1 MDETKP
7 TCFCLKEIA
16 NSKKTI
22 GQLREQLPK
31 IRAQYDKYKGTGLKR
46 EFDALSDMQRLV
58 KRLWEEFPALIQ
70 QLSEYGDPALAGTT
84 QNLYGVLKKYDYL
97 GTADYTPLCRALEAY
112 ENSLPIRE
120 DNINTAALGHLMNRV
135 RMGYFP
141 TDADHVKLL
150 KKAVAFPEQPVNV
163 IDPCCGEGMAL
174 AGLTA
179 GENAVTYGIEIDEV
193 RGEEAQQRLKRVG
206 FGSFFHSRISLGA
219 FQCLFLNPPYLS
231 VPSEHGS
238 RRLEKSFL
246 ADSMRLLTDG
256 GLLIYII
263 PYYRA
268 TLDVCRVLCEHFEN
282 LRVYRFIGKEFDRFK
297 QVVFLGTKR
306 PWQEEAQKA
315 ERLSE
320 YMLSPDNLQPLSEIP
335 EQIYSLPAAAKPV
348 ELFKGAV
355 FNVAELAVQLKN
367 SKSINRLFEDKT
379 LDNRERRPLLPLNL
393 SQIGLVGASGLMNGL
408 VECDTPHVIKGRIVK
423 EKKTKIGTENEQG
436 VTEIREI
443 TSNKLIFNIL
453 TPSGFQSIG

>member
-1 MDETKP
+1 MDETKS

-16 NSKKTI
+16 DSKKTI
-22 GQLREQLPK
+22 AYLREQLPK
-31 IRAQYDKYKGTGLKR
+31 VRALYDKYKGTGLKR
-46 EFDALSDMQRLV
+46 ELDALADMQRLV
-58 KRLWEEFPALIQ
+58 KQLWEEFPALIQ
-70 QLSEYGDPALAGTT
+70 QLNEYGDPELAGTT

-120 DNINTAALGHLMNRV
+120 DNINTTALGHLMNRV

-141 TDADHVKLL
+141 TDADHVELL
-150 KKAVAFPEQPVNV
+150 KKAVVFPEQPVNV

-174 AGLTA
+174 AGFTA

-193 RGEEAQQRLKRVG
+193 RSEEAQQRLKRVG

-231 VPSEHGS
+231 VPSEHGN

-246 ADSMRLLTDG
+246 ADSLRLLADG

-282 LRVYRFIGKEFDRFK
+282 LRVYTADLSWAGVAFFRQQTEFRHSCSGF
-297 QVVFLGTKR
+297 
-306 PWQEEAQKA
+306 
-315 ERLSE
+315 
-320 YMLSPDNLQPLSEIP
+320 Y
-335 EQIYSLPAAAKPV
+335 
-348 ELFKGAV
+348 ELFLIGCYID
-355 FNVAELAVQLKN
+355 EL
-367 SKSINRLFEDKT
+367 
-379 LDNRERRPLLPLNL
+379 
-393 SQIGLVGASGLMNGL
+393 
-408 VECDTPHVIKGRIVK
+408 
-423 EKKTKIGTENEQG
+423 
-436 VTEIREI
+436 REI
-443 TSNKLIFNIL
+443 DKRHIIL
-453 TPSGFQSIG
+453 FHDKYPQLSLF